1 MRVRLS
7 VLQRDAMNKKIKKKL
22 TISGRE
28 RKKTFLVGR
37 KVLHQEF

>member
-7 VLQRDAMNKKIKKKL
+7 VLQRDAMKKKKKITL
-22 TISGRE
+22 SGRE
-28 RKKTFLVGR
+28 RKKAFLVGR